1 MKTLGIILI
10 VIGIAM
16 LIFRGFSFT
25 KEKKLID
32 AGPIELNTK
41 EKKNV
46 SWPMYAG
53 GIAIAAGVIVLLAG
67 RNKS

>member
-1 MKTLGIILI
+1 MKTLGIVLIAAGIL
-10 VIGIAM
+10 M

-25 KEKKLID
+25 KEKEVLD
-32 AGPIELNTK
+32 LGPLEINKK

-53 GIAIAAGVIVLLAG
+53 GIAVLAGVVVLVAG
-67 RNKS
+67 KRK

>member
-53 GIAIAAGVIVLLAG
+53 GIAVAAGVIVLLAG

>member
-1 MKTLGIILI
+1 MKALGIILI

-53 GIAIAAGVIVLLAG
+53 GIAVAAGVIVLLAG